1 MEIFF
6 QEKTVKKHNAN
17 LGTFN
22 GNPSKWEFQLL
33 VNQCHP
39 HTLCTLA
46 LKDDA
51 GIYSKRSLCVWYVW
65 CLVRSE
71 LSTKSALEQLQR
83 EQAPATHPWANSHRV
98 CQCSL
103 PPSAQVMPCNA
114 LAALP
119 SFALGRGGGCETLY
133 ALSGKDF
140 SCGLRRQTA
149 CKWSMP
155 CSASAHVQ
163 QRGLVS
169 FAACCELSVL
179 GGCRSSLTAA
189 PAWSDPSPC
198 QRQALACS
206 FLWIRRERHIQG
218 REELCVSVSQ
228 SQMCFFSVRDLRR
241 APTPPVWYGDPD
253 GVAQHKVHTAH
264 GAQQTQSIGVSPAD
278 CTSPGA
284 LGRGTLSTHQG
295 QGCRV
300 HLLSL
305 RTAQVGQAAGQG
317 GLTPSLLWG
326 RMLHALL
333 ALALSVPYAPIWFFW
348 RFWSQPGL
356 IYARTEA
363 FPL

>member
-83 EQAPATHPWANSHRV
+83 EQAPATHPWADSHRV

-114 LAALP
+114 LTALP

-149 CKWSMP
+149 CKRSMP

-189 PAWSDPSPC
+189 PAWSDLSPC

-228 SQMCFFSVRDLRR
+228 SQMCFFSVCDLRR

-348 RFWSQPGL
+348 RFWFQPGL